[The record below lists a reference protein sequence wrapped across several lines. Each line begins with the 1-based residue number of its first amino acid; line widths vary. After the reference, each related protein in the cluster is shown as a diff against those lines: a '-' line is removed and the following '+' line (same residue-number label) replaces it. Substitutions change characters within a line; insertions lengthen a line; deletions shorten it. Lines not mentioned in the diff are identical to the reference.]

1 MADITSE
8 LDALQ
13 QTIEQTAPGAIKQQI
28 ADSKSELARKFAPAN
43 AIQVGD
49 QLPPFRLKDAVGV
62 EQSSAD
68 LLAKQALVITFY
80 RGEWCPFCNIALAG
94 LQKYHAELKSKDA
107 NLVAITPELPNNT
120 LTMTEKHE
128 LKFPVLTDL
137 HNEYAR
143 QLGIVW
149 KQPSSLRPVYEALGH
164 DLQERNGDDSFEVP
178 IPATLLVDR
187 DGVVRNLFIE
197 PDYYKRVDP
206 KLVMGWV
213 EAL

>member
-8 LDALQ
+8 LEALQ
-13 QTIEQTAPGAIKQQI
+13 QTIEQTAPEKIKHQI
-28 ADSKSELARKFAPAN
+28 AETKSELARQFAPAN
-43 AIQVGD
+43 AIQLGD

-62 EQSSAD
+62 EQNSAD
-68 LLAKQALVITFY
+68 LLGQHALLITFY
-80 RGEWCPFCNIALAG
+80 RGEWCPFCNIAIAG
-94 LQKYHAELKSKDA
+94 LQKYHAELKAKGV

-137 HNEYAR
+137 HNAYAR

-149 KQPSSLRPVYEALGH
+149 KQPASLRPVYEALGH
-164 DLQERNGDDSFEVP
+164 DLQQRNGDDSFEVP
-178 IPATLLVDR
+178 IPATLLVDK
-187 DGVVRNLFIE
+187 DGIVRNLFIE

-206 KLVMGWV
+206 KVVLGWT